1 MEHKE
6 TLLLDNVQ
14 EKGAQNGQPGYIDY
28 AMAG

>member
-6 TLLLDNVQ
+6 TEYLDNVR
-14 EKGAQNGQPGYIDY
+14 EKGAQNSQPGYIDY